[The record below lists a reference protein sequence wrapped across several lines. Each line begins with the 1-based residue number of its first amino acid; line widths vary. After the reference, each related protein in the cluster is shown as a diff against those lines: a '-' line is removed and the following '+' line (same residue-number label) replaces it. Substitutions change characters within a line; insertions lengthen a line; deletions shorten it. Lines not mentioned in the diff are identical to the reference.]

1 MTELHLALI
10 AAGVALL
17 LLLFAWSKWQQR
29 RQARR
34 RDADEAPAVP
44 APAEAGRVEPR
55 LGDLAAAAPQA
66 EPPRPQP
73 ARWIEDP
80 MLDAVLELHCAH
92 GVDGVAVIDAVAP
105 LARLD
110 CGLPV
115 HVVAWDARAEGWVEP
130 DRFGFYSEMLA
141 GIQLANRG
149 GRLGDIEASK
159 FIAAV
164 QQAAMA
170 LEADF
175 DPPELA
181 ALRRRAEQ
189 LEALVAQ
196 FDVQIGFTVQV
207 AADVTPSEV
216 NRAALAV
223 GLTPAGEGRW
233 LRADGEGRA
242 LFTARLQPSRL
253 LLELDVPTVP
263 PQARPLPAMFAAAAE
278 LAVLLKGQ
286 VVDDHG
292 RPLLPAA
299 VEAIE
304 PALQSLYERMRA
316 ADLEPGSARACRL
329 FASA

>member
-1 MTELHLALI
+1 MSELHWALI

-17 LLLFAWSKWQQR
+17 LLLFAWSKWQER
-29 RQARR
+29 RQVRR
-34 RDADEAPAVP
+34 QKTAEAAA
-44 APAEAGRVEPR
+44 APAEGGRIEPR
-55 LGDLAAAAPQA
+55 LGDVAAPPVEAAAEA
-66 EPPRPQP
+66 PPRPTP
-73 ARWIEDP
+73 ARWNEDP
-80 MLDAVLELHCAH
+80 MLDAVLELRCAH

-105 LARLD
+105 LLRVD

-115 HVVAWDARAEGWVEP
+115 HVVAWDPRAEGWVEP

-141 GIQLANRG
+141 AIQLANRRA
-149 GRLGDIEASK
+149 RLGDIEASK

-181 ALRRRAEQ
+181 LLRRRAEQ

-196 FDVQIGFTVQV
+196 FDVQIGFTVQT
-207 AADVTPSEV
+207 AGALSPGEV

-233 LRADGEGRA
+233 RRADDAGQT
-242 LFTARLQPSRL
+242 LFTARLEPPRL

-263 PQARPLPAMFAAAAE
+263 PASRALPAMFAAAAE

-292 RPLLPAA
+292 RALAPTAI
-299 VEAIE
+299 EAIE
-304 PALQSLYERMRA
+304 PALQSVYERMRA
-316 ADLEPGSARACRL
+316 ADIEPGSERARRL
-329 FASA
+329 FA